1 MTKIGQFNQLKVVKI
16 VDFGVYLDGNEV
28 GEILLPNKVV
38 PENTNI
44 NDMLDVFLY
53 FDSED
58 RLIATTVRPYAEVG
72 QCAYL
77 KVIDTNHV
85 GAFLDWGLDK
95 DLLVPRP
102 EQHLVMEKN
111 KSYLVYLKQDQE
123 GRIFASTKLDY
134 SLDKTPAYFKPGD
147 EVDLFVAE
155 TTDLGTKVII
165 NHQHWGLVYAGD
177 IFQSLRYGQKTKG
190 YIQTIRDDGKI
201 DVTLRKTGQSNRN
214 DLSERILDELKQQGG
229 FLALHD
235 KSPASDVQRVFNESK
250 KSFKNAIGRLYK
262 QRKIDIEANGIRLN
276 GSEGTEDN

>member
-1 MTKIGQFNQLKVVKI
+1 MAKIGQFNQLKIIKA
-16 VDFGVYLDGNEV
+16 VDFGVYLDAHDL

-38 PENTNI
+38 PKDAQI
-44 NDMLDVFLY
+44 NDVLDVFIY

-58 RLIATTVRPYAEVG
+58 RVIATTHRPYAELG

-102 EQHLVMEKN
+102 EQHVLMEKN

-134 SLDKTPAYFKPGD
+134 FLDKTPAYFKPGD
-147 EVDLFVAE
+147 EVDLFIAE

-165 NHQHWGLVYAGD
+165 NHQHWGLMYASD
-177 IFQSLRYGQKTKG
+177 IFQHLRYGQKTKG
-190 YIQTIRDDGKI
+190 YIKTIRDDGKI
-201 DVTLRKTGQSNRN
+201 DVTLRKEGQSNRH
-214 DLSERILDELKQQGG
+214 DLAARILAELEQQDG
-229 FLALHD
+229 FLGLHD
-235 KSPASDVQRVFNESK
+235 KSPASDIQRVFNESK

-262 QRKIDIEANGIRLN
+262 QRKIEIEANGIRLK
-276 GSEGTEDN
+276 GKTEE

>member
-1 MTKIGQFNQLKVVKI
+1 MTKIGQFNALKVVKL
-16 VDFGVYLDGNEV
+16 VDFGVYLDGNDL

-38 PENTNI
+38 PEHTSI
-44 NDMLDVFLY
+44 NDILDVFLY

-58 RLIATTVRPYAEVG
+58 RLIATTVRPYAELG

-102 EQHLVMEKN
+102 EQHMVMEKN
-111 KSYLVYLKQDQE
+111 KSYLVYLKQDRE

-134 SLDKTPAYFKPGD
+134 FLDKTPASFKPGD
-147 EVDLFVAE
+147 AVDLLIAD

-165 NHQHWGLVYAGD
+165 NHQYWGLIYASD
-177 IFQSLRYGQKTKG
+177 IFQNVRYGQKTKG

-201 DVTLRKTGQSNRN
+201 DVTLRKSGQSNRH
-214 DLSERILDELKQQGG
+214 DLAGRILAELEQQGG
-229 FLALHD
+229 FLGLHD
-235 KSPASDVQRVFNESK
+235 KSPAFDIQRVFNDSK

-262 QRKIDIEANGIRLN
+262 QRKIDIEANGIRLKTPEN
-276 GSEGTEDN
+276 K